1 MQRRA
6 VAKRRRQAAR
16 QVPRTPPPVEGRTH
30 ADTQTETF
38 LEVLVDRPV
47 EEEVGTQTDA
57 AMDRPPLPL
66 YVPKKLGVDAETQV
80 EVGELFDFNFEVE
93 PILEVLCGKALEQSL
108 MEVLEEEELAAIRAH
123 QEEFEQIRA
132 QELAEVQRL
141 EAEARRKE
149 AERRRRKEQEM
160 QRLRREETTRAK
172 VAAIAFARQ
181 FVGQVRDSVFGRLAT
196 EGHFYDPV
204 TREMEEKVMP
214 KLLASAEA
222 KTDSRATARRLAD
235 DLIRRALQL
244 RAERAEAEQ
253 QRKRE
258 EANQKVVAERE
269 AREAAAAEAERIR
282 LEEEEKRKREE
293 DAAAAEGDEDGDE
306 GDEDD

>member
-1 MQRRA
+1 M
-6 VAKRRRQAAR
+6 
-16 QVPRTPPPVEGRTH
+16 
-30 ADTQTETF
+30 
-38 LEVLVDRPV
+38 DRP
-47 EEEVGTQTDA
+47 EEEEMGTQTDA
-57 AMDRPPLPL
+57 AMDRPDLPV
-66 YVPKKLGVDAETQV
+66 YVPKKLGVDHETQV
-80 EVGELFDFNFEVE
+80 EVGELFDFDFEVE

-160 QRLRREETTRAK
+160 QRLKREDQTRAK

-204 TREMEEKVMP
+204 AKEMEEAVMP
-214 KLLASAEA
+214 KLLQQAEA
-222 KTDSRATARRLAD
+222 KTDSRATARRIAD
-235 DLIRRALQL
+235 DLIRNALRL
-244 RAERAEAEQ
+244 RAERAGAAAEK
-253 QRKRE
+253 RRE
-258 EANQKVVAERE
+258 EVNQKIIAERE
-269 AREAAAAEAERIR
+269 AREAAAAEEERKR
-282 LEEEEKRKREE
+282 LEEEERLRKEAE
-293 DAAAAEGDEDGDE
+293 AAAADDEDGDGE
-306 GDEDD
+306 DGDGDDDE